1 MENRFEIT
9 KEMLM
14 KARDYLTLNE
24 KEAIALMIAPAC
36 VKKIWDY
43 NYEESRYYE
52 EKDLLPEQVPIWG
65 EDQAAKSA
73 AFIGA
78 VMFFSFGED
87 IGDNILISSEAYD
100 KYAGSHVFN
109 QIERFKSTE
118 YREKAFDIISDYREM
133 ERHLN
138 SAIYSVLRELNDPVK
153 RFMEAFG
160 TMGSI
165 EGIQEAVKSIEEAKD
180 GIEAERERQESI
192 INGEGGDAD
201 AGTDE

>member
-78 VMFFSFGED
+78 VMFFYFGED

-109 QIERFKSTE
+109 QIERFKADPATKN
-118 YREKAFDIISDYREM
+118 KAFDILSDIRDLEK
-133 ERHLN
+133 RIN
-138 SAIYSVLRELNDPVK
+138 CATYSLIQAKNDVAK
-153 RFMEAFG
+153 RIMDTLGQVFAAGSLEKVMEAV
-160 TMGSI
+160 
-165 EGIQEAVKSIEEAKD
+165 QEAQENIEEEKARQDEFIASIDEQKGNED
-180 GIEAERERQESI
+180 G
-192 INGEGGDAD
+192 
-201 AGTDE
+201 

>member
-1 MENRFEIT
+1 MENKFEIT
-9 KEMLM
+9 KEIMANADTYMPLALKELISIS
-14 KARDYLTLNE
+14 KARE
-24 KEAIALMIAPAC
+24 C
-36 VKKIWDY
+36 VKETNYIQPMGVDTQFNGEYGMGPMYCESPSTKARILMTCLMVFYLKVWPDSTDMICSLDDY
-43 NYEESRYYE
+43 
-52 EKDLLPEQVPIWG
+52 DAW
-65 EDQAAKSA
+65 AKA
-73 AFIGA
+73 
-78 VMFFSFGED
+78 
-87 IGDNILISSEAYD
+87 
-100 KYAGSHVFN
+100 HVLN

-192 INGEGGDAD
+192 INNEGGDAD